1 MRDIAETVREFE
13 GYVAATENE
22 VPNEHEEEDE
32 DEDEDEDG
40 FNEEVR
46 YSTDEVPL
54 VKRSL
59 LLMTQ
64 SLHATKQGL
73 QVLTTVG
80 DALGSVS
87 IASTIDGV
95 DLEVALRS
103 LSIGG
108 VLHTDSKSTSTSSAS
123 SSSSSSQDSEGE
135 GNCVYTTSSALID
148 RFTADRTGLML
159 WISEM
164 VRVRKHLLDAL
175 TDLGCELYPPVDAS
189 DVSQLHKTTQ
199 HYSKLLL
206 TLLRHSPFQAFLTE
220 DIKVKLAETC
230 AALQTVCI

>member
-32 DEDEDEDG
+32 DGEDG
-40 FNEEVR
+40 EDDFNEEVR

-80 DALGSVS
+80 DALGSVCV
-87 IASTIDGV
+87 ASTIDGV
-95 DLEVALRS
+95 DFEVALRS

-123 SSSSSSQDSEGE
+123 LSSQDSEGE

-159 WISEM
+159 WIGEM

-230 AALQTVCI
+230 AALQSASI